1 MNKIYVI
8 ILIVAII
15 YLYSENKSVR
25 ESMANTEENLD
36 DKIKNHVNNIYKAD
50 VEAIRNLANIS
61 KELQNGSLKI
71 PGNLTVEG
79 NIILNKDLTTKGN
92 IILSKDLIAK
102 GHINLSKNL
111 NMVNGAT
118 ITSTGR
124 LHIAPQEVLYVL
136 PKKGTRVTK
145 DWGSTGHIAVHDL
158 WVGQNLAVTDHIG
171 CKRLDI
177 TSKVGTTHFNYANT
191 GNNYIRGDLKDK
203 LTKDGK
209 DILKKGDQVRL
220 NNING
225 HHPNKGIHM
234 ERGGHAISYLK
245 GDLFSLL

>member
-1 MNKIYVI
+1 MNKIYIILLILI

-79 NIILNKDLTTKGN
+79 NIILNKDLTAKGN
-92 IILSKDLIAK
+92 INLKKDL
-102 GHINLSKNL
+102 H
-111 NMVNGAT
+111 MEHNGT
-118 ITSTGR
+118 ITSKGR
-124 LHIAPQEVLYVL
+124 LHIYPQEKLYVL
-136 PKKGTRVTK
+136 PKKGTQVTK
-145 DWGSTGHIAVHDL
+145 DWGSNGHIAVHDL
-158 WVGQNLAVTDHIG
+158 WVGGNLAVTDHIG

-177 TSKVGTTHFNYANT
+177 TTNNVGTTHFNYANS
-191 GNNYIRGDLKDK
+191 GNNYIRGDLKDR

-220 NNING
+220 QS
-225 HHPNKGIHM
+225 H
-234 ERGGHAISYLK
+234 GGHWSKGRSAHYGLHMAPDRHAVAWGG
-245 GDLFSLL
+245 GDLFALE